1 MKNRRRKKNTFQ
13 IVRNEFPDDGHVY
26 AVADGHLVDM
36 LQLEFTHWIGF
47 ELQRCL
53 KVFLILTLW
62 DSVIS
67 VLIME
72 TK

>member
-36 LQLEFTHWIGF
+36 LQLEFTH
-47 ELQRCL
+47 
-53 KVFLILTLW
+53 
-62 DSVIS
+62 
-67 VLIME
+67 
-72 TK
+72 